1 MNPSSPES
9 TAGSPSENS
18 EPVSENAE
26 PASDNSGSASQN
38 GSATSSVDPFA
49 SAQLGPITLRNRI
62 IKAATF
68 EGVMPEALVTPELIE
83 YHRVVAA
90 GGVGMTTV
98 AYLAVSPE
106 GRTHAECL
114 WMREAAIPGLTKLT
128 EAIHAEGAKISGQIG
143 HGGIVANGK
152 SNQAQSI
159 GPSKQFNPIS
169 FRSVKEAT
177 EADIAR
183 VLKDFAKAARIAVTS
198 GFDCLEIHLGHN
210 YLPSSFLSPRLNKR
224 EDSWGGSLKNRA
236 KFARQAVLSVREEVD
251 GEVAVIAKLNMKDGI
266 PDGLEIEESLE
277 VAQMLEEDG
286 GLDALELT
294 GGSSYGNPM
303 YLFRGEAPLK
313 EFAKT
318 LPPIPRL
325 GFKLMGKKMM
335 PSYPFKEAFFRD
347 NAHRYLE
354 RLNLPIILLG
364 GINELETIKSALN
377 EGFAFVAMGRALL
390 RTPDLI
396 ARMQAGEMAKGIC
409 IHCNKCMPTIYSGT
423 RCYLD
428 NPEPIKGSAPVA

>member
-1 MNPSSPES
+1 M
-9 TAGSPSENS
+9 
-18 EPVSENAE
+18 
-26 PASDNSGSASQN
+26 DNSSQN
-38 GSATSSVDPFA
+38 NTIDPFA
-49 SAQLGPITLRNRI
+49 PAQLGPRTLRNRV

-68 EGVMPEALVTPELIE
+68 EGVMPDALVTKELIE

-114 WMREAAIPGLTKLT
+114 WLREAAVPGLTKLT
-128 EAIHAEGAKISGQIG
+128 EAIHAEGAAISGQIG

-152 SNQAQSI
+152 SNKAQSL

-169 FRSVKEAT
+169 MRRVKEVNET
-177 EADIAR
+177 DISR
-183 VLKDFAKAARIAVTS
+183 ILDDFAKGARIAVKS

-224 EDSWGGSLKNRA
+224 EDAWGGSLENRA
-236 KFARQAVLSVREEVD
+236 KLARKAVMAVREEVD
-251 GEVAVIAKLNMKDGI
+251 GEVAVIAKMNMKDGM
-266 PDGLEIEESLE
+266 PGGLDIEESLE
-277 VAQMLEEDG
+277 VAQMLQEDG

-313 EFAKT
+313 EFAAT
-318 LPPIPRL
+318 LPPIPKL
-325 GFKLMGKKMM
+325 AFKVMGKKMM
-335 PSYPFKEAFFRD
+335 PSYPFEEAFFKK
-347 NAHRYLE
+347 NALRYLE
-354 RLNLPIILLG
+354 QLDMPIILLG

-377 EGFAFVAMGRALL
+377 DGFAFVAMGRALL

-396 ARMQAGEMAKGIC
+396 ARMQAGEMARGIC

-428 NPEPIKGSAPVA
+428 HPAPIKGGAPVA

>member
-1 MNPSSPES
+1 MTDTTTPAPAAPAAPTNP
-9 TAGSPSENS
+9 T
-18 EPVSENAE
+18 
-26 PASDNSGSASQN
+26 
-38 GSATSSVDPFA
+38 DPFA
-49 SAQLGPITLRNRI
+49 PAQLGPITLRNRI

-68 EGVMPEALVTPELIE
+68 EGVMPDALVTPELIE

-128 EAIHAEGAKISGQIG
+128 EAIHAEGAAISGQIG
-143 HGGIVANGK
+143 HGGVVANGK
-152 SNQAQSI
+152 SNRAQSI
-159 GPSKQFNPIS
+159 APTARFNPIAM
-169 FRSVKEAT
+169 RKVAEAT

-183 VLKDFAKAARIAVTS
+183 VLKDFATAARIAVTS

-210 YLPSSFLSPRLNKR
+210 YLPSSFLSPNLNKR
-224 EDSWGGSLKNRA
+224 TDSWGGSLENRA
-236 KFARQAVLSVREEVD
+236 KFARQAVLSVREEV
-251 GEVAVIAKLNMKDGI
+251 GREVAVIAKLNMKDAI
-266 PDGLEIEESLE
+266 PGGLDIDESLE
-277 VAQMLEEDG
+277 VAKMLESDG

-294 GGSSYGNPM
+294 GGSSFGNPM

-313 EFAKT
+313 EFGAT
-318 LPPIPRL
+318 LPPVARL
-325 GFKLMGKKMM
+325 AFKLMGKKMM
-335 PSYPFKEAFFRD
+335 PSYPFQEAFFRD
-347 NAHRYLE
+347 KARRYLE
-354 RLNLPIILLG
+354 VLDLPIVLLG
-364 GINELETIKSALN
+364 GINELDTIKSALD

-396 ARMQAGEMAKGIC
+396 NRMQAGEMDGGIC

-428 NPEPIKGSAPVA
+428 HPEPIAGSAPVA